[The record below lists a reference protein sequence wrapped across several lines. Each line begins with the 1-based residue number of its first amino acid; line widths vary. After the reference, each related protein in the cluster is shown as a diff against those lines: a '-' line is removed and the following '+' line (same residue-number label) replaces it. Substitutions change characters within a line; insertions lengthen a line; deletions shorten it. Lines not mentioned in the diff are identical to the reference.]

1 MTNVCAEC
9 GVAIPQ
15 GQWGRNQS
23 EYVDIHIEWHKKQ
36 DAAYS
41 LLHRSLFKEILES
54 QSDTIDAVFE
64 VINKADGVNT
74 NDTLDQ

>member
-1 MTNVCAEC
+1 MANVCAEY

-15 GQWGRNQS
+15 GRWGRNEG
-23 EYVDIHIEWHKKQ
+23 EYVDIHIQWHKKQ
-36 DAAYS
+36 DEAYS

-64 VINKADGVNT
+64 AINTRMKLKNGGE
-74 NDTLDQ
+74 

>member
-1 MTNVCAEC
+1 MAIASVCAEC

-15 GQWGRNQS
+15 GRWGRNEG
-23 EYVDIHIEWHKKQ
+23 EYVDIHLNWHKKQ

-54 QSDTIDAVFE
+54 QSDTIDAIFE
-64 VINKADGVNT
+64 AINTKDETKEGA
-74 NDTLDQ
+74 